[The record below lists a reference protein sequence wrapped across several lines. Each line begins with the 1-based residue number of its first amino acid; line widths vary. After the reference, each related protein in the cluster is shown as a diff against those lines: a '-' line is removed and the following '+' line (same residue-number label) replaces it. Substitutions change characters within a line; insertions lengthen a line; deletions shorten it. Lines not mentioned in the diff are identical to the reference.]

1 MTDTTSTGSPTF
13 RWGSVPTHLFCALWG
28 KQGVGQISVK
38 RSTGGLTGW

>member
-28 KQGVGQISVK
+28 KQGSGRSASSGQPVG
-38 RSTGGLTGW
+38 